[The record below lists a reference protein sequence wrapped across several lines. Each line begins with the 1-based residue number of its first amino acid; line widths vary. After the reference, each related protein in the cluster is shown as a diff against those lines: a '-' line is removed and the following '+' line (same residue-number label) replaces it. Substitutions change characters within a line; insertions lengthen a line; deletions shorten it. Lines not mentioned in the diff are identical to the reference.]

1 MTCLGGLV
9 VLVGGGGVVG
19 MMLVPVVRMVVVSPW
34 QLTAMANANNRKQ
47 LNFNILLLIIPAAVM
62 GDERLRVQTIYS
74 VVLI

>member
-1 MTCLGGLV
+1 M

-19 MMLVPVVRMVVVSPW
+19 MMLLLVQRGVVVSIR
-34 QLTAMANANNRKQ
+34 QLTAMAKAKNRKQ
-47 LNFNILLLIIPAAVM
+47 FNFNIILIIPAAVM

>member
-34 QLTAMANANNRKQ
+34 QLTAMAKAKNRKQ
-47 LNFNILLLIIPAAVM
+47 FNFNIILIIPAAVM
-62 GDERLRVQTIYS
+62 GGERLRV
-74 VVLI
+74 